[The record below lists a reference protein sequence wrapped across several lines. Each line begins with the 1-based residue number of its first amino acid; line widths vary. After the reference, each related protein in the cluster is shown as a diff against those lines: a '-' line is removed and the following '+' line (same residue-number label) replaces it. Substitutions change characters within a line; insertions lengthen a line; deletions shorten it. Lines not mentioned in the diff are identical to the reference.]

1 MKRCNRH
8 EDNGGKIVNANL
20 THCIAL
26 ILCRSYYKCT
36 YAGCP
41 VRKHVERASHDLR
54 AVITTYEGKHNHDVP
69 AARGSGSY
77 SVNRP
82 SAVNNNN
89 NGDMPMTIRPLASNN
104 HSMHGASF
112 PNSLQ
117 NTVPRPQSQAP
128 FTLQMLPNPGSFGM
142 PGNMNHM
149 QQMENAFSL
158 AKEEPKDDL
167 FFDTFLN

>member
-1 MKRCNRH
+1 MVQLFLN
-8 EDNGGKIVNANL
+8 
-20 THCIAL
+20 
-26 ILCRSYYKCT
+26 LCRSYYKCT

-89 NGDMPMTIRPLASNN
+89 NNNGDMAMTIRPLASTNR
-104 HSMHGASF
+104 SMHGASF
-112 PNSLQ
+112 PNS
-117 NTVPRPQSQAP
+117 QSQAP

-142 PGNMNHM
+142 PGNSNMNHM
-149 QQMENAFSL
+149 QQMDNVFPL
-158 AKEEPKDDL
+158 AKQEPKDDL
-167 FFDTFLN
+167 FFDNFLN